1 MLLTLLFT
9 TFVTVFLAEMGDKTQ
24 LTTITLSSTTNK
36 PLAVFIGSSLA
47 LILATLLGALAGGSI
62 ANLIPAFLLKLISG
76 IVFLIIGINL
86 PSDDLISVILAKN
99 FSDKQIKVE
108 KKHIDY
114 IIKMIDRS
122 YEKISQFI
130 LTLDKYS
137 LKKGTPFNLKLIKEV
152 LKMI

>member
-36 PLAVFIGSSLA
+36 PIAVFIGSSIA

-62 ANLIPAFLLKLISG
+62 ANLIPEFMLKLLSG

-86 PSDDLISVILAKN
+86 MAKSRDEN
-99 FSDKQIKVE
+99 SS
-108 KKHIDY
+108 H
-114 IIKMIDRS
+114 
-122 YEKISQFI
+122 
-130 LTLDKYS
+130 
-137 LKKGTPFNLKLIKEV
+137 N
-152 LKMI
+152 

>member
-36 PLAVFIGSSLA
+36 PLAVFLGSSIA

-62 ANLIPAFLLKLISG
+62 ANLIPEFMLKLLSG

-86 PSDDLISVILAKN
+86 MAKSRDEN
-99 FSDKQIKVE
+99 TS
-108 KKHIDY
+108 H
-114 IIKMIDRS
+114 
-122 YEKISQFI
+122 
-130 LTLDKYS
+130 
-137 LKKGTPFNLKLIKEV
+137 N
-152 LKMI
+152 

>member
-36 PLAVFIGSSLA
+36 PVAVFIGSSIA

-62 ANLIPAFLLKLISG
+62 ANLIPEFLLKLLSG

-86 PSDDLISVILAKN
+86 MAKSRDEN
-99 FSDKQIKVE
+99 TS
-108 KKHIDY
+108 H
-114 IIKMIDRS
+114 
-122 YEKISQFI
+122 
-130 LTLDKYS
+130 
-137 LKKGTPFNLKLIKEV
+137 N
-152 LKMI
+152 

>member
-36 PLAVFIGSSLA
+36 PLAVFIGSSIA

-62 ANLIPAFLLKLISG
+62 ANLIPEFMLKLLSG

-86 PSDDLISVILAKN
+86 MAKSRDDNSSHN
-99 FSDKQIKVE
+99 
-108 KKHIDY
+108 
-114 IIKMIDRS
+114 
-122 YEKISQFI
+122 
-130 LTLDKYS
+130 
-137 LKKGTPFNLKLIKEV
+137 
-152 LKMI
+152 